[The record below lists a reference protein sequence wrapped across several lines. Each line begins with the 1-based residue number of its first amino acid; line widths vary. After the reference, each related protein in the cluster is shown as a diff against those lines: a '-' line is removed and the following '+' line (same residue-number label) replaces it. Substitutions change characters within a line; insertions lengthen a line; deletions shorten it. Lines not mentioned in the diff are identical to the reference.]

1 MPGFGHGDRASED
14 WITEP
19 QKPYRRLT
27 PAGRMA
33 VVWGIAAAAFLALAG
48 LIFSRS
54 QYGF

>member
-1 MPGFGHGDRASED
+1 MIFEFGRED

-27 PAGRMA
+27 PTGRMA

-48 LIFSRS
+48 LIFSHS